1 MGKINRRESLQILAT
16 MPAAA
21 GFTWT
26 EAEVRQAQS
35 ARGSAAAASKAPQF
49 FTESEWKTVRLLC
62 DLVLPPDDRSVGAVE
77 AGVPEFIDFM
87 MTDDEVP
94 GRRARQVAMRGGLA
108 WINHRSL
115 ERFQRDFTQVSEAQR
130 RQVLDEIAWPD
141 SAAPE
146 VSQGV
151 AFFNSFRD
159 LVATGFWSSKVGIE
173 DLDYRGNRF
182 VPEWTG
188 CPEAALQ
195 HLGVKE

>member
-1 MGKINRRESLQILAT
+1 MGKINRRESLRILAA
-16 MPAAA
+16 MPVAA

-26 EAEVRQAQS
+26 EAEVRQAQA
-35 ARGSAAAASKAPQF
+35 ARQSTAAASDAPRF
-49 FTESEWKTVRLLC
+49 FTESEWRTVRVLC

-94 GRRARQVAMRGGLA
+94 GRRERQVAMRGGLA

-115 ERFQRDFTQVSEAQR
+115 ERFEQDFTQVTEAQR
-130 RQVLDEIAWPD
+130 KQVLDEIAWPD

-151 AFFNSFRD
+151 AFFNSFRN
-159 LVATGFWSSKVGIE
+159 LVATGFWTSKVGIE

-182 VPEWTG
+182 VPDWTG
-188 CPEAALQ
+188 CPDEALE